1 VCNNHRCYYG
11 AVDVIVVVDEEVNES
26 TTPHTEDNVPGDGAI
41 VTESPTQVVNGEQPR
56 NEVGE
61 PKKWEIVKSIVYGG
75 LVESITSLGIVSSAA
90 SSGATPCKCSAL
102 RIIASLKSAVL
113 DFIILK
119 AKILLVTTN

>member
-1 VCNNHRCYYG
+1 LCNNQRCYYG
-11 AVDVIVVVDEEVNES
+11 AGDVVVDEEANES
-26 TTPHTEDNVPGDGAI
+26 TTLQTEDNVPREGAI
-41 VTESPTQVVNGEQPR
+41 VTESPTQVVIGEEPR

-102 RIIASLKSAVL
+102 RIIASLQSW
-113 DFIILK
+113 FY
-119 AKILLVTTN
+119 NFES